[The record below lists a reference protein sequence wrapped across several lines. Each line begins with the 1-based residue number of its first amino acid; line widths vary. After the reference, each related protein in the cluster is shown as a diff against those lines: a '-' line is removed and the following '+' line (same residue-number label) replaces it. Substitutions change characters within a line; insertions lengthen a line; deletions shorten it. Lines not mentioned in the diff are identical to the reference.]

1 MRWLPASNPTTSSS
15 SYLQTGKKTHP
26 KHHKISFENA
36 SKPDAKTMVGS
47 SSLLANQDAAFTADQ
62 MGMNQNNS
70 LNMSHSGEGAE
81 EAYRSTSK
89 SVSRARQ
96 DGTTGAYTDEDRRRQ
111 NKLDD
116 S

>member
-1 MRWLPASNPTTSSS
+1 
-15 SYLQTGKKTHP
+15 
-26 KHHKISFENA
+26 
-36 SKPDAKTMVGS
+36 
-47 SSLLANQDAAFTADQ
+47 
-62 MGMNQNNS
+62 
-70 LNMSHSGEGAE
+70 MSHSGEGAE

-96 DGTTGAYTDEDRRRQ
+96 DGTTGGYTDEDRRRQ